1 MDILSKIFG
10 SSARNKTIRLFIFNP
25 ELSFTTKE
33 VRLKTKVPIEAC
45 RRELNLLSSVGM
57 IKSRKNAKRGKIWEL
72 NKNFALIN
80 DFRSL
85 LSRDFLERRKELV
98 KKFKNC
104 GQIKLLVISGVFVED
119 SDSRIDLCLV
129 GNKLKRG
136 VIDNIIKTIEAE
148 VGRELTYAVLDK
160 EDFLYRVNTSDKFIR
175 DIFDYPHRL
184 IIDKLVF

>member
-1 MDILSKIFG
+1 MCIRD
-10 SSARNKTIRLFIFNP
+10 RNKIIRLFVFNP
-25 ELSFTTKE
+25 GIPFTTKE
-33 VRLKTKVPIEAC
+33 VRLRAKVSIEAC
-45 RRELNLLSSVGM
+45 RRELNLLSKVGM
-57 IKSRKNAKRGKIWEL
+57 IKSRKNLKKGRVWEL
-72 NKNFALIN
+72 DKNFTLTD

-85 LSRDFLERRKELV
+85 LNRDFLERRKELV

-104 GQIKLLVISGVFVED
+104 GQIKLLVISGIFVED

-148 VGRELTYAVLDK
+148 LGRELTYAVLDK

-184 IIDKLVF
+184 IVDKLAF